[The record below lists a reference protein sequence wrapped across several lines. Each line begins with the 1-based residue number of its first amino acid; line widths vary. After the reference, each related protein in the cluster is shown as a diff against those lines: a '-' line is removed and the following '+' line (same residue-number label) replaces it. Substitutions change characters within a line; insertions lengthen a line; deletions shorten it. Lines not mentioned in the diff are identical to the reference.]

1 MELLPFKE
9 FRTIYMHQIGWFSE
23 RGDNFLNLVQKEGE
37 GTQKGEGGL
46 VPLEKFQF
54 MLLLFCKLSTNNS
67 SHDHTNFL

>member
-1 MELLPFKE
+1 MELLHFKE

-46 VPLEKFQF
+46 VPTRRVSIYVIIIL
-54 MLLLFCKLSTNNS
+54 
-67 SHDHTNFL
+67 